1 MRRLLFTVTNDLTYD
16 QRMQRICSSLAA
28 EGYDVVLIGR
38 EKKKSLSINQQPF
51 EQIRIPCRFGSGKLF
66 YLEYNIK
73 LMLLLFREKCD
84 AICAIDLDTALPVII
99 ASKFKR
105 VPWIY
110 DAHEYFSQMEEIV
123 TRPVI
128 HKLWQV
134 VERFVMKRARH
145 AYTIS
150 DGYATLFQE
159 RYGVRFDVIRNVPRM
174 QELTGQP
181 SDQGRLIYQGAVNEG
196 RGLEIAIQCLY
207 ESDWL
212 KLDAYGDG
220 PLLEILKEQAGD
232 KVLFKGAV
240 EPDQLTTLTP
250 KYWCGLT
257 LFSATGLH
265 HKHSLANR
273 FFDYIHAEIPQVAM
287 NYPEYERYN
296 NQFEVAV
303 LIDNLTHEELRRALE
318 TLRDD
323 AELYN
328 RLKQN
333 ARKAKRALNWQNESK
348 NLSHFY
354 KQLFQQ

>member
-1 MRRLLFTVTNDLTYD
+1 MTNDLTYD
-16 QRMQRICSSLAA
+16 QRMQRICSLLAA

-38 EKKKSLSINQQPF
+38 EKKQSLSINQQPF
-51 EQIRIPCRFGSGKLF
+51 RQIRIPCHFESGKLF

-73 LMLLLFREKCD
+73 LILLLFREKCD
-84 AICAIDLDTALPVII
+84 AICAIDLDTALPVIL
-99 ASKFKR
+99 ASKFKG

-134 VERFVMKRARH
+134 VERFVMKRAKH

-150 DGYATLFQE
+150 DGYANLFQE
-159 RYGVRFDVIRNVPRM
+159 RYGARFDVIRNVPRM
-174 QELTGQP
+174 QELTGQS
-181 SDQGRLIYQGAVNEG
+181 SDQGSLIYQGAFNEG
-196 RGLEIAIQCLY
+196 RGLEIAIQCLN

-212 KLDAYGDG
+212 KLDAYGEG
-220 PLLEILKEQAGD
+220 PLLENLKEQAGD

-240 EPDQLTTLTP
+240 EPNQLKTLTP

-287 NYPEYERYN
+287 NYPEYNRYN

-303 LIDNLTHEELRRALE
+303 LINNLNQEELRRALE

-333 ARKAKRALNWQNESK
+333 VRKAKRALNWQNESK

-354 KQLFQQ
+354 KQLFEQCENSF